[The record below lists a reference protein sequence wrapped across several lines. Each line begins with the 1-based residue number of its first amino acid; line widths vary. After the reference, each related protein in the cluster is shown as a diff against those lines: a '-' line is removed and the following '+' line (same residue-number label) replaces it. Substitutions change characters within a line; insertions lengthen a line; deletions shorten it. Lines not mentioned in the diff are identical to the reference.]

1 VQTRNSKQRLVIDA
15 HGGSLPIIAGPGY
28 GKTFTLVERTINII
42 NKLHIEPENIL
53 LSSFAEKA
61 SAEFLSRLSQ
71 LLYEKNISVMV
82 MVLNIPTGD
91 YKSDPKENDLIG
103 FERIMATLP
112 SIISNR
118 FEGAIYPIELANGIA
133 SLSSYPSAK
142 VLEIFATN
150 MRKKEKEC

>member
-1 VQTRNSKQRLVIDA
+1 MQTRNSKQRLVIDA

-82 MVLNIPTGD
+82 LNIPTGD

-150 MRKKEKEC
+150 MRKKEKES

>member
-1 VQTRNSKQRLVIDA
+1 MQTRNSKQRLVIDA
-15 HGGSLPIIAGPGY
+15 HGGSLPIIAGPGS

-42 NKLHIEPENIL
+42 KKLHIEPENIL
-53 LSSFAEKA
+53 LSSFTEKA
-61 SAEFLSRLSQ
+61 SAELLSRLSQ
-71 LLYEKNISVMV
+71 LLYEENISV

-133 SLSSYPSAK
+133 SLSSYPSTK

-150 MRKKEKEC
+150 MRKKEKES